1 MMGIQRLSTRTASV
15 CAAAIALATAVMV
28 SAQSAPMSLR
38 AGLLID
44 GTGETRREV
53 RILVED
59 GVITRIDRLRG
70 GVTHDLSELVLMP
83 GWIDTHVDLTSHFE
97 PDGTIHDRDDG
108 GNGGDDGHTL
118 LYALDN
124 AYATVMSGFTTIR
137 SLGDPR
143 DAEIRAFLARGTI
156 PGPRVL
162 TSLQAVTAETG
173 DPALIR
179 VFVRRL
185 ATFGADVVKVLA
197 SGSVFDGS
205 ERAMS
210 DAQIEAACSEAT
222 AQGLRAAVFAHGNE
236 VVSAAVRAGCTSI
249 EHGNQYDDDAI
260 SLMVEHGTYL
270 DPPIGLLYRNYRDN
284 RDAFVGVGN
293 FTTLGFARLEQ
304 ARGYGL
310 DTFQRTL
317 ENPDVK
323 VVFGSAAVAGAHGQN
338 ADELIARVR
347 FGRQK
352 PMAAIVSA
360 TSLAAASLGLGD
372 EIGTVAPG
380 FKADFVAVEGNPLE
394 DIETLRN
401 VRFVMRNGQV
411 FRNDVRPV
419 ESRPSGRRRR

>member
-1 MMGIQRLSTRTASV
+1 MGIQRLSTRTASV
-15 CAAAIALATAVMV
+15 CAAAIVLAAAVVV

-173 DPALIR
+173 ESGVDPRLRATSCHFRCRRREGLGVWQR
-179 VFVRRL
+179 VRRQR
-185 ATFGADVVKVLA
+185 ARDERCAD
-197 SGSVFDGS
+197 
-205 ERAMS
+205 
-210 DAQIEAACSEAT
+210 
-222 AQGLRAAVFAHGNE
+222 
-236 VVSAAVRAGCTSI
+236 
-249 EHGNQYDDDAI
+249 
-260 SLMVEHGTYL
+260 
-270 DPPIGLLYRNYRDN
+270 
-284 RDAFVGVGN
+284 
-293 FTTLGFARLEQ
+293 
-304 ARGYGL
+304 RG
-310 DTFQRTL
+310 
-317 ENPDVK
+317 
-323 VVFGSAAVAGAHGQN
+323 
-338 ADELIARVR
+338 RV
-347 FGRQK
+347 Q
-352 PMAAIVSA
+352 
-360 TSLAAASLGLGD
+360 
-372 EIGTVAPG
+372 
-380 FKADFVAVEGNPLE
+380 
-394 DIETLRN
+394 
-401 VRFVMRNGQV
+401 
-411 FRNDVRPV
+411 
-419 ESRPSGRRRR
+419 